1 MSRHWISAAVCTMIL
16 AGQAFGHA
24 KLRSTMPAADAELRI
39 APKTLTLTFN
49 EEARLAFLTLSI
61 DGKEIPVTVDRNA
74 PAAAQ
79 VTVPLPAL
87 AAGKY
92 LVQWSALSPKD
103 GHVSKGAFS
112 FAIVGHGD
120 P

>member
-1 MSRHWISAAVCTMIL
+1 MMKHRMASAVCTMIL

-24 KLRSTMPAADAELRI
+24 RLRSTLPAANAELRV
-39 APKTLTLTFN
+39 APKALTLTFN
-49 EEARLAFLTLSI
+49 EEARLAVLTLSV
-61 DGKEIPVTVDRNA
+61 DGKEIPVKVDHSA

-79 VTVPLPAL
+79 VMVPLPIL
-87 AAGKY
+87 GAGKY

-103 GHVSKGAFS
+103 GHVTKGAFS
-112 FAIVGHGD
+112 FAILGPGG